1 MTPEFA
7 IEILKAMML
16 QAIMLAAPILLIGM
30 TIGLAVS
37 VFQSVTSIHEQTLAF
52 VPKVLGV
59 VAILVFLLPWMM
71 RTLIGFTRSLIEK
84 MPQMAG

>member
-7 IEILKAMML
+7 IEILKTMML
-16 QAIMLAAPILLIGM
+16 QAATLAAPMLLAGM

-37 VFQSVTSIHEQTLAF
+37 IFQSVTSIHEQTLAF

-59 VAILVFLLPWMM
+59 VAVLVVLLPWMM
-71 RTLIGFTRSLIEK
+71 RSLIGFTRSLIEK
-84 MPQMAG
+84 IPQMVG

>member
-16 QAIMLAAPILLIGM
+16 QAATLAAPILLAGM

-37 VFQSVTSIHEQTLAF
+37 IFQSVTSIHEQTLAF

-59 VAILVFLLPWMM
+59 VAVLVVLLPWMM
-71 RTLIGFTRSLIEK
+71 RSLIGFTRSLIEK
-84 MPQMAG
+84 IPQMAG